1 MAGWRFPYFDGPLDR
16 NKKKWIVTIVLS
28 IIIMAQWGMIFNMNQ
43 AISLPVID
51 TVGKLLSIPL
61 VFFIIWIRNQARG
74 I

>member
-1 MAGWRFPYFDGPLDR
+1 MAWRFPYFDGPLDR
-16 NKKKWIVTIVLS
+16 NKKKWIITIVLG
-28 IIIMAQWGMIFNMNQ
+28 IVIMAQWEMIFNLNH
-43 AISLPVID
+43 AISLPVLD